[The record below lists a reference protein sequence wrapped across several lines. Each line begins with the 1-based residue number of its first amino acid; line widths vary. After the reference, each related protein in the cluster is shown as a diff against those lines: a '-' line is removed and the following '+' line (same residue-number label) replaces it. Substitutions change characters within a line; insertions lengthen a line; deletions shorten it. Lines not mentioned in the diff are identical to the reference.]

1 MLLRERKVIVTGG
14 PTREWIDPVRFISN
28 PSTGKMGAAIADAS
42 VSRARE
48 TVFVHGPVSDAL
60 ITGKRYRC
68 VSVDTTG
75 EMLGA
80 VVNELEDKSVLIMA
94 AAPADYS
101 PARRFDQK
109 MKKSGGT
116 ITLELNKTPDILR
129 EVAGLKDAGRFSN
142 IFTVGFAAET
152 NDIEVYALKKLSEKK
167 LDMICLNDVSQAGAG
182 FGADTNIITI
192 FVKDGSRVELP
203 MITKQEVADRILDEI
218 EKRLPRYI
226 ASQ

>member
-1 MLLRERKVIVTGG
+1 MLLNERKIIVTGG

-28 PSTGKMGAAIADAS
+28 PSTGKMGAAIADAGS
-42 VSRARE
+42 LRARE
-48 TVFVHGPVSDAL
+48 TVFIHGPVGEGLVA
-60 ITGKRYRC
+60 GKRYRC
-68 VSVDTTG
+68 VSVETTG

-80 VVNELEDKSVLIMA
+80 VLGELEEKCVLIMA

-101 PARRFDQK
+101 PAKRADRK
-109 MKKSGGT
+109 MKKSSGT

-129 EVAGLKDAGRFSN
+129 EVAAMRAAGRITS

-152 NDIEVYALKKLSEKK
+152 NNIEEYALKKLTEKN
-167 LDMICLNDVSQAGAG
+167 LDMICLNDVSQKGAG
-182 FGADTNIITI
+182 FGTDTNIITI
-192 FVKDGSRVELP
+192 FMRDGSRVELP

-226 ASQ
+226 SSQ